1 MTGKLLAVLRWAAK
15 HPLKRGSGM
24 NAMFAFA
31 RAQIGARLVSGDV
44 CVPLPNETRLLV
56 PPRMKGAVHF
66 IWPGLYDFEEMSFV
80 LHYLRSEDLFVDA
93 GANIGIFTILASGV
107 VGAHTLAFEPAPFA
121 YDFLL
126 KNVRLNNLTSLVDAR
141 NAALGSHQGKI
152 RITTGL
158 GTENYVVLDKK
169 PSESVEVELSTL
181 DSLEMNYNTVV
192 AKVDVEGFEREVVDG
207 ARNFLAR
214 PSLQAMIIERL
225 GNADRFGQNEGALHE
240 YIRGLSFTPCTYEP
254 RTRLLH
260 RLADHGGSGNI
271 IYVRN
276 FEKTSE
282 RLRQAPAY
290 RFAGQEI

>member
-1 MTGKLLAVLRWAAK
+1 M
-15 HPLKRGSGM
+15 S
-24 NAMFAFA
+24 AFT

-44 CVPLPNETRLLV
+44 CVPLPNATRLLV

-80 LHYLRSEDLFVDA
+80 LHYLRPNDLFVDV

-107 VGAHTLAFEPAPFA
+107 VGAHTLAFEPAPCAF
-121 YDFLL
+121 DFLL
-126 KNVRLNNLTSLVDAR
+126 RNIRLNNLTSLVDAR
-141 NAALGSHQGKI
+141 HAALGSHPGKI

-158 GTENYVVLDKK
+158 GTENYVLLDKN

-181 DSLEMNYNTVV
+181 DSLDVNYDTVV
-192 AKVDVEGFEREVVDG
+192 AKIDVEGFEQEVLGG

-214 PSLQAMIIERL
+214 TSLQAMIIERV

-240 YIRGLSFTPCTYEP
+240 YIRSLSLTPCAYEP
-254 RTRLLH
+254 RTRSLH
-260 RLADHGGSGNI
+260 RLSDSAGSGNI

-276 FEKTSE
+276 LEKANE